1 MTEGP
6 RNDPAEDRKAGS
18 GGEAGAGQRPTARP
32 PAAAPSQSDGNSGED
47 EQKCG
52 LVAVIGAPNAGK
64 STLVNALVGQKVAIT
79 SAKAQTTRARMLG
92 IALHGDTQMILV
104 DTPGIFAPKRRLD
117 RAMVSA
123 AWEGTEAADA
133 VLLMVDPVKQRRHE
147 LEPLLEALAQRP
159 EKKILVLNKVDVA
172 RKEPLLALAQELT
185 GKVDFAEVFFVSAL
199 TGDGVPEMK
208 AALAAMMPE
217 AEWVYPEDQV
227 SDASERLLAAEIT
240 REQLYRQLHE
250 ELPYDSAVR
259 PELYQHRPDGSLEIH
274 QQIVVVR
281 DNQRAIVL
289 GKGGSK
295 IKAIG
300 EAARKELSELLGVKV
315 HLFLHVKV
323 EENWSDN
330 KEIFEE
336 IGLDWGR

>member
-1 MTEGP
+1 MTDDTNT
-6 RNDPAEDRKAGS
+6 R
-18 GGEAGAGQRPTARP
+18 
-32 PAAAPSQSDGNSGED
+32 
-47 EQKCG
+47 CG

-64 STLVNALVGQKVAIT
+64 STLVNRLVGQKVAIT

-92 IALHGDTQMILV
+92 IALHGETQMILV
-104 DTPGIFAPKRRLD
+104 DTPGIFTPRRRLD

-133 VLLMVDPVKQRRHE
+133 VLLLVDPVKQRRHE
-147 LEPLLEALAQRP
+147 LEPLLEALAARP
-159 EKKILVLNKVDVA
+159 ERKILVLNKVDVA
-172 RKEPLLALAQELT
+172 KKEPLLALAQELS
-185 GKVDFAEVFFVSAL
+185 GKADFAEIFFVSAL

-208 AALAAMMPE
+208 SALAEMMPE
-217 AEWVYPEDQV
+217 GAWMYPEDQV

-259 PELYQHRPDGSLEIH
+259 PESYQQRPDGSLEIH
-274 QQIVVVR
+274 QQIVVGR
-281 DNQRAIVL
+281 ESQRPIVL
-289 GKGGSK
+289 GKGGSR

-300 EAARKELSELLGVKV
+300 EAARKELGEMLGVKV

-323 EENWSDN
+323 EENWAEN
-330 KEIFEE
+330 REIFEE